1 MSSKKLDAAID
12 ALLMRWP
19 SCPST
24 SLRVG
29 SAATGW
35 GCTSY
40 VAWPGLSRLGAGD
53 GAGSAQVG
61 VSALPAPQPK
71 LRGSWRH
78 FVE

>member
-35 GCTSY
+35 GCASY
-40 VAWPGLSRLGAGD
+40 VSLAGAIPAWCRRRGRFAASRPELRDAVLLLI
-53 GAGSAQVG
+53 SPT
-61 VSALPAPQPK
+61 LP
-71 LRGSWRH
+71 
-78 FVE
+78 

>member
-12 ALLMRWP
+12 ALVDRWP

-35 GCTSY
+35 GCRSLVIVITLQSSLKS
-40 VAWPGLSRLGAGD
+40 V
-53 GAGSAQVG
+53 
-61 VSALPAPQPK
+61 VSAVLLMSASLDCTSSSVVRQ
-71 LRGSWRH
+71 R
-78 FVE
+78 